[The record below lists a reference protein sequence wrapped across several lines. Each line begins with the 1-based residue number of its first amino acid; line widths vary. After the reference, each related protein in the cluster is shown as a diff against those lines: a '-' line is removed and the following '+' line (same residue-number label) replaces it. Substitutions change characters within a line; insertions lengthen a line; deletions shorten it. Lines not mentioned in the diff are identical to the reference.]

1 LNITFLS
8 MNRTLPFFVI
18 CTILVSAIATSLQA
32 QSDSSQIPS
41 RIIIK
46 SQVQIGNNK
55 KEKIIE
61 REVTADEDISE
72 LLDSIFNSEQFKS
85 IEILREQL
93 NNFPAMLDS
102 VMQGLSELDNLD
114 MDFFFRQPSVPSNKP
129 FLGIVFEDIVH
140 EQDDTLV
147 KKGVTI
153 TRIVKGS
160 SAEAAGLMEHDIIIT
175 LDDQPVN
182 DIFSIQNVLQQK
194 AIGDKITVVYERQG
208 QLGSTVATL
217 KPKPIDSDHWNPSMM
232 FDKEMAIPSMPCIP
246 KCDKIIV
253 QKSGPRL
260 GISITELNDEAREDL
275 KVKRGGA
282 LITKVEQ
289 NSCASQM
296 GLSINDVITG
306 INHQKVQSPEQLK
319 QLVNA
324 IPLGS
329 EVEIEYIRY
338 GKKKKTKGVITE
350 YKRAWD

>member
-1 LNITFLS
+1 
-8 MNRTLPFFVI
+8 MNRTLSFFI
-18 CTILVSAIATSLQA
+18 LCTILVSAISTSLQA
-32 QSDSSQIPS
+32 QTDSSEIPS

-55 KEKIIE
+55 KEKVIE

-85 IEILREQL
+85 IEILREQIG
-93 NNFPAMLDS
+93 NIPAMLDS
-102 VMQGLSELDNLD
+102 VMGGLSGLDNLD
-114 MDFFFRQPSVPSNKP
+114 MDFFFRQSPTPSNKP
-129 FLGIVFEDIVH
+129 FLGIVFEDVVH
-140 EQDDTLV
+140 EQDDTAA
-147 KKGVTI
+147 KKGITI
-153 TRIVKGS
+153 TRIVEGS
-160 SAEAAGLMEHDIIIT
+160 SAESAGLMENDIIIT
-175 LDDQPVN
+175 LDDQSVK
-182 DIFSIQNVLQQK
+182 DVFSIQNVLQQK
-194 AIGDKITVVYERQG
+194 SIGDKVTVVYERQG

-217 KPKPIDSDHWNPSMM
+217 KPKPIDVDHWNPSMM
-232 FDKEMAIPSMPCIP
+232 LEKDMAEPSMPCLP

-260 GISITELNDEAREDL
+260 GISVTELNEEAREDL

-282 LITKVEQ
+282 LITNVKQ

-296 GLSINDVITG
+296 GLSINDVITS

-319 QLVNA
+319 QLVST

-338 GKKKKTKGVITE
+338 GKKKKAKGVITE